1 MQTFATSKS
10 RVQQVLEVLQ
20 NLDDDFILWERAV
33 SQVIDTVTSV
43 VRGYDSVR
51 KPRELLLQS
60 KIGCHKF
67 TSAGGCG
74 SGRES
79 MRDSMSPDPCMAS
92 EPCWTLIETS
102 VSANRCR
109 NCFYPKP
116 SAYAG
121 HPKPPRMPARP
132 SLPQCH
138 LPCYFWIR
146 INIEFR
152 TTNVQ
157 FRRNPHATSSFD
169 IPYSVFDIQNS
180 LKGDSIE
187 LTASTGPRL
196 VAKSPI

>member
-1 MQTFATSKS
+1 VVGNVTRMQTFATSKS
-10 RVQQVLEVLQ
+10 RVQKVLEVLQ

-79 MRDSMSPDPCMAS
+79 MWNSMSPDPCTAS
-92 EPCWTLIETS
+92 EPYRTLIETS

-121 HPKPPRMPARP
+121 HPKSPRMPARP
-132 SLPQCH
+132 SLPPMPSGESNGATHDTAH
-138 LPCYFWIR
+138 LKAARC
-146 INIEFR
+146 
-152 TTNVQ
+152 
-157 FRRNPHATSSFD
+157 
-169 IPYSVFDIQNS
+169 SVLLVI
-180 LKGDSIE
+180 LASIW
-187 LTASTGPRL
+187 R
-196 VAKSPI
+196 VR